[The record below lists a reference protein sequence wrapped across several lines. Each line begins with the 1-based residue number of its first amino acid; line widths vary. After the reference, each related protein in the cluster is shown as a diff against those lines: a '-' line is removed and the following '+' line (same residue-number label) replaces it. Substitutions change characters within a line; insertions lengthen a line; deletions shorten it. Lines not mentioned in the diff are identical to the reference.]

1 MPSAR
6 QNSCM
11 RESNIRRPGE
21 GRVGLQTGY
30 ARIWEGSQLQFLTN
44 PIMIGARGADHTVS
58 LLCKHAGKW
67 VHAVPFFYTTAA
79 KWRDR
84 VNWLVTI
91 GSSMFGSSHSGFFAQ
106 NRRPECRPCSR
117 STRRLGTHGTFGG
130 IRIIGHSFVRFATS
144 MPATTLSSR
153 KNTGSGQPTPIGP
166 LVSGGTPGCIA
177 TCVPPCSN

>member
-1 MPSAR
+1 MPGALT
-6 QNSCM
+6 
-11 RESNIRRPGE
+11 I
-21 GRVGLQTGY
+21 
-30 ARIWEGSQLQFLTN
+30 QFLCFAS
-44 PIMIGARGADHTVS
+44 MLASGFMLFLFLFF
-58 LLCKHAGKW
+58 LL
-67 VHAVPFFYTTAA
+67 TTAA

-153 KNTGSGQPTPIGP
+153 KNTADSRPQLGHWYPAAPPGALQHAFRPVQIEGGARPSCTAIQRHSEPPP
-166 LVSGGTPGCIA
+166 WVRLVTARPG
-177 TCVPPCSN
+177 